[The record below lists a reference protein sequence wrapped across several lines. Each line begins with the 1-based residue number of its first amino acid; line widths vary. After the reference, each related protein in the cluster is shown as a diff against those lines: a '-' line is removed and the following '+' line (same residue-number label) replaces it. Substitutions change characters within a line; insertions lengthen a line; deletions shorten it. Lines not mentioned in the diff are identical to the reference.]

1 MLPIL
6 RDGASR
12 LLRMR
17 LKGEAT
23 LKQRSINRRVL
34 IKSGAAA
41 IAMPALLNANS
52 ASAQAKV
59 IKIGHVSPRTG
70 PLAGF
75 GEADTFILEQVR
87 GLLGKGLQSGG
98 KTYQVQIVSKDS
110 QSSGSRAAEVASELI
125 LSDKVDLLVTSG
137 TPDTTNPVSD
147 QAEVNEVPCIATN
160 CPWQPYFFGRKG
172 DPAKGFNWTYLF
184 FWGLEDVI
192 AAFLALWDGAP
203 TNKVVGGL
211 FPNDADGN
219 AWGDKERGLPPAL
232 AAAGYKLLDPGRYQV
247 MNNDFSSQIAAFKAA
262 NCEIVTGNMI
272 PPDFSTFWSQAAQQG
287 FKPKIVTIGKALL
300 FPSVI
305 NSLGAR
311 GNGLS
316 SEVWWTPNHP
326 FKSGL
331 TGQNCAELAKA
342 YEEATKRPWSQPIG
356 FQHALFEVAL
366 DVLKRAKA
374 IEPKAIL
381 DAITSTNYQS
391 IVGPVQWSGKP
402 VKNVTKT
409 PLVAGQWQRK
419 GDKFELVITANRPAP
434 NIPTGG
440 KLELLS

>member
-1 MLPIL
+1 MK
-6 RDGASR
+6 DF
-12 LLRMR
+12 
-17 LKGEAT
+17 
-23 LKQRSINRRVL
+23 RSMNRRML
-34 IKSGAAA
+34 IKTGAAA
-41 IAMPALLNANS
+41 VAAPALLGANS
-52 ASAQAKV
+52 ASAQGRV

-75 GEADTFILEQVR
+75 GEADNFIIDQVR
-87 GLLGKGLQSGG
+87 GILKDGLQSGG
-98 KTYQVQIVSKDS
+98 RTYQVQIISKDS
-110 QSSGSRAAEVASELI
+110 QSTGTRAAEVANDLI
-125 LSDKVDLLVTSG
+125 LSDKVDLLVAAG

-147 QAEVNEVPCIATN
+147 QAEVNEVPCVTTN

-172 DPAKGFNWTYLF
+172 DPAKGFNWTYHF

-192 AAFLALWDGAP
+192 AAFLALWDQAP

-232 AAAGYKLLDPGRYQV
+232 AAAGYKLHDPGRYQV

-262 NCEIVTGNMI
+262 GAEIVTGNMI
-272 PPDFSTFWSQAAQQG
+272 PPDFATFWSQCAQQG
-287 FKPKIVTIGKALL
+287 FKPKVVTIGKALL

-311 GNGLS
+311 GNGLT
-316 SEVWWTPNHP
+316 SEVWWTPSHP

-331 TGQNCAELAKA
+331 TGQSAAQLAKA

-356 FQHALFEVAL
+356 FQHALFEVAI
-366 DVLKRAKA
+366 DVLKRTKSL
-374 IEPKAIL
+374 EPKAIL
-381 DAITSTNYQS
+381 ESIIATNYQS
-391 IVGPVQWSGKP
+391 MVGPVQWTGKP

-419 GDKFELVITANRPAP
+419 GDKFELVITANKPAP